1 MHKKTLAIY
10 LSFTLL
16 LSAPFLTG
24 CTGSTSS
31 AKTDDTTS
39 KSSVFSLGSSKSK
52 NHSDDKKRTTVKEYL
67 LPTASGAVVYG
78 NDIVSIDASNVSEGY
93 VMVRHQGG
101 VDKVKLQ
108 ITTPDGTTYSYT
120 LAIGSFEAFPLSG
133 GDGNYHIDI
142 LEHAYDDMYA
152 IAFSQD
158 ISVTLN
164 DEFRPYLYPN
174 QYVWFTQDYK
184 AVSYAASLSEKSSN
198 DLDYVEQVY
207 NYVIDN
213 ISYDE
218 ELAENVQADYLPN
231 IDRTMDTKK
240 GICFDYASLMSAML
254 RSQGIPTKLV
264 VGYSGDAYHAWI
276 SVYLS
281 EIGWVDNIIEFD
293 GKSWSLIDPTLAANN
308 SSKSVAKYVGDGSN
322 YTVKYSY

>member
-1 MHKKTLAIY
+1 M
-10 LSFTLL
+10 
-16 LSAPFLTG
+16 
-24 CTGSTSS
+24 
-31 AKTDDTTS
+31 
-39 KSSVFSLGSSKSK
+39 SLGSSKSK

-67 LPTASGAVVYG
+67 LPSASGSVVYG
-78 NDIVSIDASNVSEGY
+78 NDIVSIDASNISEGY
-93 VMVRHQGG
+93 VMIKHQGG

-142 LEHAYDDMYA
+142 LEHAYDNMYA
-152 IAFSQD
+152 VAFSQD

-207 NYVIDN
+207 SYVIEN

-218 ELAENVQADYLPN
+218 ELAQNVQADYLPD

-276 SVYLS
+276 SVYLT
-281 EIGWVDNIIEFD
+281 EIGWIDNIIEFD
-293 GKSWSLIDPTLAANN
+293 GREWSLIDPTLAANN